1 MLVTAIILG
10 IMLLKLV
17 NQIKEAISLVPLYH
31 QMLDGI
37 RSQQSLKL
45 GMEVLGC
52 QVQQGCI
59 ILRQVQVNVDLNVI
73 QIIPG
78 MVTLVAPAHC
88 VQIMDT
94 VLLSQ
99 VVKLVVR

>member
-1 MLVTAIILG
+1 MI
-10 IMLLKLV
+10 
-17 NQIKEAISLVPLYH
+17 QIKEQTNHVQDCQRMQVGILHLVL
-31 QMLDGI
+31 
-37 RSQQSLKL
+37 LKL

-78 MVTLVAPAHC
+78 MEAAV
-88 VQIMDT
+88 
-94 VLLSQ
+94 
-99 VVKLVVR
+99 